1 MAPEYAV
8 NGQFS
13 IKSDVFSFGI
23 LLLEIVSGKKN
34 RKLYYAS
41 DDNNVVSLYGN
52 AWDLWKQGRSMEL
65 VDECLK
71 DSWNVCEVQRCIHIG
86 LLCAQQYPHDRPTM
100 SSVVLMLGSEIDLP
114 QPKAPTFFICEPFYG
129 SSSSTTCKN
138 ELSISEM
145 EPR

>member
-8 NGQFS
+8 NGEFS

-23 LLLEIVSGKKN
+23 LLLEILSGRKN
-34 RKLYYAS
+34 KRLYYTS
-41 DDNNVVSLYGN
+41 DNNDGLYGT
-52 AWDLWKQGRSMEL
+52 AWDLWKQGRSLEL
-65 VDECLK
+65 IDECLK
-71 DSWNVCEVQRCIHIG
+71 ESWNVCEVQRCIHIS

-114 QPKAPTFFICEPFYG
+114 QPKAPTFFICEPFDG

-138 ELSISEM
+138 ELSITEM